1 MDIFVCVCI
10 YIACVFFIQYA
21 ILQNV
26 DFDDD
31 EDEFNEVDGGGGDGI
46 HLLLALNSHVSF
58 DFSIGLV
65 TFVK

>member
-31 EDEFNEVDGGGGDGI
+31 EDEFNEVDGGGGDGMQP
-46 HLLLALNSHVSF
+46 F
-58 DFSIGLV
+58 TG
-65 TFVK
+65 T